1 MLAAPGTVGVAV
13 SGGSDSMALLCAL
26 RELHASR
33 RFAVLH
39 VNHGWRG
46 EESDADERFVRDI
59 AAQFDLPCLVRR
71 ISPDQAGAEAPGN
84 REHRGRQWRYDFFR
98 ETIAEGACCAVATGH
113 TRSDQ
118 AETVLFR
125 LLRGAAGSGLSGIW
139 PVREGRFIRPLL
151 DVTRAEIVEYLHRGG
166 IAWREDSSNQDRSFA
181 RNRLRHDMLP
191 ALREEWNPNIGAALA
206 NVADW
211 AVEEERHWSQR
222 TAELGERHVREEHGG
237 LTLDTSVASVLSL
250 AEQRRLVG
258 FMLHH
263 PAVDAGAA
271 GFGHIEAVRGLLTAP
286 AGSGGVDLPGARA
299 ERSCEKI
306 LIRGR
311 RRSAPQQFDC
321 TLPVPGRVALP
332 TDQDACVR
340 TQLLSPAEDM
350 TYNDSR
356 CALLDWDLVSR
367 PLRLRNWRPG
377 DRYCPVGRSSAKRIT
392 DLFQRGRVPAW
403 RRTAWPVVT
412 CSDTAGTDRILWAR
426 AFGPARDFVVRPETR
441 RVLAVDEI
449 RASGAE

>member
-1 MLAAPGTVGVAV
+1 MLAAPGTIGVAV
-13 SGGSDSMALLCAL
+13 SGGSDSVALLHAL
-26 RELHASR
+26 RALHPAR
-33 RFAVLH
+33 RFALLH
-39 VNHGWRG
+39 VNHGWRDA
-46 EESDADERFVRDI
+46 ESDEDERFVRGI
-59 AAQFDLPCLVRR
+59 AAQFDIPCLVRR
-71 ISPDQAGAEAPGN
+71 FGPERASADSPRNLEQ
-84 REHRGRQWRYDFFR
+84 RGRQWRYDFFR
-98 ETIAEGACCAVATGH
+98 ETIADGACCVVATGH

-139 PVREGRFIRPLL
+139 PVREGRFVRPLL
-151 DVTRAEIVEYLHRGG
+151 DVTRTEIVDYLQRGG
-166 IAWREDSSNQDRSFA
+166 IAWREDSSNRDRAFA
-181 RNRLRHDMLP
+181 RNRLRHDVLP

-211 AVEEERHWSQR
+211 AVEEERDWLRR
-222 TAELGERHVREEHGG
+222 TAELAGRHVREEHGG

-250 AEQRRLVG
+250 AEQRRLLA

-271 GFGHIEAVRGLLTAP
+271 GFGHIEAVRGLLLAP
-286 AGSGGVDLPGARA
+286 TGSGGVDLPGARA

-306 LIRGR
+306 LIRGCR
-311 RRSAPQQFDC
+311 QPAPQPFDR

-332 TDQDACVR
+332 TDRDAYVR
-340 TQLLSPAEDM
+340 TRLLARSADV
-350 TYNDSR
+350 TYNDFR

-377 DRYCPVGRSSAKRIT
+377 DRYCPVGSSTAKRIT

-403 RRTAWPVVT
+403 RRAAWPVVT
-412 CSDTAGTDRILWAR
+412 CSDTAGTDRILWVR
-426 AFGPARDFVVRPETR
+426 DFGAARDFAARPDTR
-441 RVLAVDEI
+441 RVLALDEI
-449 RASGAE
+449 RASGAD